1 MTTETFFSNF
11 GHLADAPNGVQKLR
25 ELILQL
31 AVQGKLVAQD
41 PNDEPASVLL
51 ARIAAEKEKL
61 VKEGKIKKQKPLSE
75 IGKAEE
81 PFALPNGWLF
91 VRLGDIANRI
101 GSGSTPRGGKNA
113 YVRSGIPFLRSQNI
127 WNNGLELQ
135 DVAYINQ
142 RTHQKMSNTAVLPYD
157 ILLNIT
163 GASLGRCTVYPEG
176 LGESNVSQHVT
187 IIRQTDKR
195 TKSYLHLCILS
206 PYTQALVWGRQVGM
220 AREGLSKKILE
231 LFEIPLPPLEEQKR
245 IVAKVDQLMALCNEL
260 EARQQK
266 QQQGRVRLNNSAL
279 DALLT
284 AREPDEF
291 ADHWQR
297 ISTNFDLLYD
307 HPETIAKLRAAILQ
321 LAVQGKLVPQDP
333 NDEPASVLLERI
345 KAEKERLVKEGK
357 LKKQKPLPIINE
369 DLAPFTLPN
378 GWSWASFPNVG
389 EFGRGKSKHRPRN
402 DRSLYVGGTYP
413 MVQTGD
419 VARANGEIKT
429 YTALYNDVGLAQSRL
444 WPKGTM
450 CITIA
455 ANIADS
461 SILGFDA
468 CFPDSVVG
476 LIVSKQISNVRY
488 FEYFMRTAKEHLMD
502 FAPSTAQKNINLGI
516 LETVLIPLPPLAEI
530 DRIVAKADQLMAL
543 CDELEAKLNQAQQH
557 SEKLM
562 EATVRQL
569 LGTSTP
575 QKPHTSRAPAAP
587 AASKSVRP
595 ARHAYQPAPA
605 IAEPIA
611 AETAVVYGGSVP
623 ETILAAMQPG
633 QEYSR
638 AAILAAT
645 SIREAD
651 WMWAIKQLK
660 EQRRVAQSGEKRGA
674 RYRLK

>member
-1 MTTETFFSNF
+1 MTAETFFTNF
-11 GHLADAPNGVQKLR
+11 GHLADAPNGVNKLR

-31 AVQGKLVAQD
+31 AVQGKLVPQD
-41 PNDEPASVLL
+41 PEDEPASVLL
-51 ARIAAEKEKL
+51 EKIKAERLGWVKEKR
-61 VKEGKIKKQKPLSE
+61 IRNSKPLPKIELNDHLFHIPKNWIWTRLGEYGDWGAGATPSRQKSSYYGGSMPWLKSGELNDSFVSE
-75 IGKAEE
+75 SVETITELALKECSLRIDKPGDVLIAMYGATIGKVAILEIE
-81 PFALPNGWLF
+81 ATTNQAVCACTCL
-91 VRLGDIANRI
+91 
-101 GSGSTPRGGKNA
+101 
-113 YVRSGIPFLRSQNI
+113 SGIYNHFLFLLLKAYLPFFTGQGAGGAQPNI
-127 WNNGLELQ
+127 SRE
-135 DVAYINQ
+135 
-142 RTHQKMSNTAVLPYD
+142 K
-157 ILLNIT
+157 
-163 GASLGRCTVYPEG
+163 
-176 LGESNVSQHVT
+176 
-187 IIRQTDKR
+187 IIAT
-195 TKSYLHLCILS
+195 
-206 PYTQALVWGRQVGM
+206 PV
-220 AREGLSKKILE
+220 
-231 LFEIPLPPLEEQKR
+231 PLPPLAEQKR
-245 IVAKVDQLMALCNEL
+245 IVAKVDQLMTLCNEL
-260 EARQQK
+260 EARKQK

-279 DALLT
+279 NALLT

-307 HPETIAKLRAAILQ
+307 HPEPIAKLRAAILQ

-587 AASKSVRP
+587 AAGKSVRP

-638 AAILAAT
+638 ADILAAT

>member
-1 MTTETFFSNF
+1 
-11 GHLADAPNGVQKLR
+11 
-25 ELILQL
+25 
-31 AVQGKLVAQD
+31 
-41 PNDEPASVLL
+41 
-51 ARIAAEKEKL
+51 
-61 VKEGKIKKQKPLSE
+61 
-75 IGKAEE
+75 
-81 PFALPNGWLF
+81 
-91 VRLGDIANRI
+91 
-101 GSGSTPRGGKNA
+101 
-113 YVRSGIPFLRSQNI
+113 
-127 WNNGLELQ
+127 
-135 DVAYINQ
+135 
-142 RTHQKMSNTAVLPYD
+142 
-157 ILLNIT
+157 
-163 GASLGRCTVYPEG
+163 
-176 LGESNVSQHVT
+176 
-187 IIRQTDKR
+187 
-195 TKSYLHLCILS
+195 
-206 PYTQALVWGRQVGM
+206 
-220 AREGLSKKILE
+220 
-231 LFEIPLPPLEEQKR
+231 
-245 IVAKVDQLMALCNEL
+245 MALCNEL

-595 ARHAYQPAPA
+595 PRHAYQPAPA

-660 EQRRVAQSGEKRGA
+660 EQRRVAQTGEKRGA

>member
-1 MTTETFFSNF
+1 MRELRNGIGAGTTELHVFR
-11 GHLADAPNGVQKLR
+11 AID
-25 ELILQL
+25 EL
-31 AVQGKLVAQD
+31 VSPD
-41 PNDEPASVLL
+41 YVLIFL
-51 ARIAAEKEKL
+51 KS
-61 VKEGKIKKQKPLSE
+61 PLFINE
-75 IGKAEE
+75 
-81 PFALPNGWLF
+81 
-91 VRLGDIANRI
+91 
-101 GSGSTPRGGKNA
+101 
-113 YVRSGIPFLRSQNI
+113 GIPRMTGSA
-127 WNNGLELQ
+127 G
-135 DVAYINQ
+135 
-142 RTHQKMSNTAVLPYD
+142 QKR
-157 ILLNIT
+157 IT
-163 GASLGRCTVYPEG
+163 RDYFAGKP
-176 LGESNVSQHVT
+176 
-187 IIRQTDKR
+187 
-195 TKSYLHLCILS
+195 
-206 PYTQALVWGRQVGM
+206 
-220 AREGLSKKILE
+220 
-231 LFEIPLPPLEEQKR
+231 FPLPPLKEQKR

-345 KAEKERLVKEGK
+345 KAEKERLVNARVIKEKTSDGG
-357 LKKQKPLPIINE
+357 LSYGAIPDMTPPSWMWTSLGVLVTVM
-369 DLAPFTLPN
+369 DA
-378 GWSWASFPNVG
+378 GWSPAC
-389 EFGRGKSKHRPRN
+389 
-402 DRSLYVGGTYP
+402 
-413 MVQTGD
+413 
-419 VARANGEIKT
+419 
-429 YTALYNDVGLAQSRL
+429 
-444 WPKGTM
+444 PKGQTHDENTWGVLKTTAVQALNYLWYEHKELPSNLKPRPQYEVRAGDIL
-450 CITIA
+450 ITRAGPKNRVGICCLVKETRKKLM
-455 ANIADS
+455 ISDK
-461 SILGFDA
+461 IIRFHLVDGLV
-468 CFPDSVVG
+468 FPDFYALCLNSGFSRDCVERQKSG
-476 LIVSKQISNVRY
+476 MAESQMNISHPKLRKTPV
-488 FEYFMRTAKEHLMD
+488 
-502 FAPSTAQKNINLGI
+502 
-516 LETVLIPLPPLAEI
+516 PLPPFEEQK
-530 DRIVAKADQLMAL
+530 RIVAKVDQLMAL

-587 AASKSVRP
+587 AAGKSVRP

-660 EQRRVAQSGEKRGA
+660 EQRRVAQTGEKRGA